1 MEVIRKA
8 MKIHEIANEFQSTE
22 QEWFHF
28 GIEHEM
34 FKEALQ
40 CFAEKRYVLS
50 ASVGV
55 ILFERIFTTR
65 LVRETSSPTGFVPS
79 GSNVQEQLT
88 NLLESERKV
97 VDAKKPG
104 KKMGLTFKEITE
116 ELRKMKALSKGE
128 KEEYDDFYKD
138 YRIPITHGLSLRLFE
153 NVFNRKPSHPFEPD
167 VKSEE
172 MYKKVSE
179 LIINEIYDLVTG
191 GKFLKKR

>member
-1 MEVIRKA
+1 
-8 MKIHEIANEFQSTE
+8 MKIHEIAKEFQSTE
-22 QEWFHF
+22 QGWFHF

-34 FKEALQ
+34 FNEALQ

-55 ILFERIFTTR
+55 VLFERIFTTR
-65 LVRETSSPTGFVPS
+65 LIRETSSPTGFVPS
-79 GSNVQEQLT
+79 ESNVQEQLT

-97 VDAKKPG
+97 VDGDNPDRKRG
-104 KKMGLTFKEITE
+104 MSFHEITD
-116 ELRKMKALSKGE
+116 ELRQLKILCKEE
-128 KEEYDDFYKD
+128 KDEYDDLYKD
-138 YRIPITHGLSLRLFE
+138 YRIPVTHGLSLRLFE

-179 LIINEIYDLVTG
+179 LIINEIYDLVSG
-191 GKFLKKR
+191 GKFLKK